1 MQGIVFGI
9 MSVLVIIFGIVLLRD
24 NNLKVDYKYHVSKSK
39 KSDRYVI
46 IPFDSFLNMD
56 RVDKHYFSYKED
68 CGVYFVYHEEIILTG
83 VCSKTEKVFVIMP
96 TKKDYKKLYKYLSI
110 NGNNNTNNVIYNGSS
125 DEAMNK
131 IIEHYKEVAEKNRI
145 ESQKCI
151 NDAVKTCADI
161 KSRK

>member
-1 MQGIVFGI
+1 MQNVVFGI
-9 MSVLVIIFGIVLLRD
+9 MCVLVIILGIVLLRD

-56 RVDKHYFSYKED
+56 KVDKHYFRYENICD
-68 CGVYFVYHEEIILTG
+68 VYVVYHEESVATS
-83 VCSKTEKVFVIMP
+83 VCGGSEKISVIMP
-96 TKKDYKKLYKYLSI
+96 TKRDYKKLYKYLSI

-151 NDAVKTCADI
+151 DDAVKTYTDI
-161 KSRK
+161 KNRK

>member
-1 MQGIVFGI
+1 MFI
-9 MSVLVIIFGIVLLRD
+9 LVIIFAVVLLRD

-39 KSDRYVI
+39 KLGEYVV
-46 IPFDSFLNMD
+46 IPFNSFLNMY
-56 RVDKHYFSYKED
+56 RADKHYFRYNEID
-68 CGVYFVYHEEIILTG
+68 GVYIVYHEEIILTR

-96 TKKDYKKLYKYLSI
+96 TKRDYKKLYKYLSV
-110 NGNNNTNNVIYNGSS
+110 NKNSNTNNAIYNGSS

-151 NDAVKTCADI
+151 DNVVKTCADI
-161 KSRK
+161 KNRK

>member
-1 MQGIVFGI
+1 MC
-9 MSVLVIIFGIVLLRD
+9 VLVIILGIVLLRD

-56 RVDKHYFSYKED
+56 RADKHYFCYENICD
-68 CGVYFVYHEEIILTG
+68 VYVVYHEEVVATS
-83 VCSKTEKVFVIMP
+83 VCGKTEKVFVIMP
-96 TKKDYKKLYKYLSI
+96 TKRDYKKLYKYLSV
-110 NGNNNTNNVIYNGSS
+110 NKNSNMNNVIYNGSS

-151 NDAVKTCADI
+151 DDAVKICADI
-161 KSRK
+161 KNRK

>member
-1 MQGIVFGI
+1 MANIVLGI
-9 MSVLVIIFGIVLLRD
+9 MSILVIVFAVVLLRD
-24 NNLKVDYKYHVSKSK
+24 NNLKVDYKYHVSESK

-56 RVDKHYFSYKED
+56 KVDKHYFSYKQD

-83 VCSKTEKVFVIMP
+83 ISSKVFVIMP
-96 TKKDYKKLYKYLSI
+96 TKRDYKKLYKYLSVD
-110 NGNNNTNNVIYNGSS
+110 GNSNMNNVIYNGSS

-151 NDAVKTCADI
+151 NDAVKICTDI
-161 KSRK
+161 KNRK

>member
-1 MQGIVFGI
+1 MQNVVFGI
-9 MSVLVIIFGIVLLRD
+9 MCVLVIILGIVLLRD

-39 KSDRYVI
+39 ESDRYVI

-56 RVDKHYFSYKED
+56 KVDKHYFSYKQD

-83 VCSKTEKVFVIMP
+83 ISSKISVIMP
-96 TKKDYKKLYKYLSI
+96 TKKDYKKLYKYLSVD
-110 NGNNNTNNVIYNGSS
+110 GNSNMNNVIYNCSS
-125 DEAMNK
+125 DETMNK

-151 NDAVKTCADI
+151 DNVAKTCADI
-161 KSRK
+161 KNRK

>member
-1 MQGIVFGI
+1 MC
-9 MSVLVIIFGIVLLRD
+9 VLVIILCIVLLRD
-24 NNLKVDYKYHVSKSK
+24 NNLKVDYEYHVSKSK

-56 RVDKHYFSYKED
+56 KVDKHYFRYKED
-68 CGVYFVYHEEIILTG
+68 CGVYFVYHEEVVATS
-83 VCSKTEKVFVIMP
+83 VCGRSEKISVIMP
-96 TKKDYKKLYKYLSI
+96 TKRDYKKLYKYLSV
-110 NGNNNTNNVIYNGSS
+110 NKNSNMNNVIYNGTS

-151 NDAVKTCADI
+151 DDAVKICADI
-161 KSRK
+161 KNRK

>member
-1 MQGIVFGI
+1 MQNVVFGI
-9 MSVLVIIFGIVLLRD
+9 MCVLVIILGIVLLRD

-56 RVDKHYFSYKED
+56 KVDKHYFRYKED

-151 NDAVKTCADI
+151 NDIAKTCADI
-161 KSRK
+161 KNRK